1 MRQRHLR
8 HIGNSGDPTVL
19 RFCRLGLFCRFV
31 SLGLFAKIQ
40 PRRLPC
46 RSRTISN
53 NIGANQNVLPKR
65 ADREEP
71 MRRLTLLF
79 IVITAALVALP
90 ALAENYPARPIRLY
104 VAFPP
109 GGAADIVARL
119 VAQPL
124 SERLGQPVV
133 VENKPG
139 SGGNIVGELIARAA
153 PDGYSLLIG
162 PDNLF
167 TINPH
172 LFGKM
177 SFDPMKDIVP
187 IATIQT
193 NQLVLAINPKVPAQS
208 FKEFIALA
216 GRTDPPLFYASIGNG
231 SLHHIAMEMLK
242 EEAGIKLAHVPY
254 RGGGPA
260 GIAVLAGD
268 VAAMFGGGSVFPMVK
283 SGQLRGLA
291 VSSRN
296 RSAELPDLPSISDL
310 YPNYEATIW
319 QGLFAPAG
327 TPPDIVDKLR
337 RETGAILETKD
348 FADKLAKTGSGEPY
362 VTTLDEFKAR
372 MHRDFERYGRI
383 VKAAGVQV
391 Q

>member
-1 MRQRHLR
+1 
-8 HIGNSGDPTVL
+8 
-19 RFCRLGLFCRFV
+19 
-31 SLGLFAKIQ
+31 
-40 PRRLPC
+40 
-46 RSRTISN
+46 
-53 NIGANQNVLPKR
+53 
-65 ADREEP
+65 
-71 MRRLTLLF
+71 MRRLRWMLA
-79 IVITAALVALP
+79 IIAAALFVAP
-90 ALAENYPARPIRLY
+90 AAAENYPTRPIRLY

-124 SERLGQPVV
+124 SVRLGQPVV

-139 SGGNIVGELIARAA
+139 SGGNIAGELIAHAA

-172 LFGKM
+172 LFSKM
-177 SFDPMKDIVP
+177 SFDPLKDIVP
-187 IATIQT
+187 VATVQS
-193 NQLVLAINPKVPAQS
+193 NVLVLAINPKVPAQD

-216 GRTDPPLFYASIGNG
+216 DRADQPLFYASIGNG
-231 SLHHIAMEMLK
+231 SLHHLAMEMLK
-242 EEAGIKLAHVPY
+242 QEAGIKLTHVPY

-268 VAAMFGGGSVFPMVK
+268 VAGMFGGGSVFPMVK

-291 VSSRN
+291 VSSRK
-296 RSAELPDLPSISDL
+296 RSPELPDLPSISEL

-319 QGLFAPAG
+319 QGMFAPAG
-327 TPPDIVDKLR
+327 TPQAIIDKVR
-337 RETGAILETKD
+337 KEVSAILESKD
-348 FADKLAKTGSGEPY
+348 FADKLAKSGSGEPY
-362 VTTLDEFKAR
+362 ITTLDEFKAR
-372 MHRDFERYGRI
+372 IHRDYERYGRI

-391 Q
+391 H

>member
-1 MRQRHLR
+1 VRQLW
-8 HIGNSGDPTVL
+8 
-19 RFCRLGLFCRFV
+19 RLL
-31 SLGLFAKIQ
+31 
-40 PRRLPC
+40 
-46 RSRTISN
+46 
-53 NIGANQNVLPKR
+53 
-65 ADREEP
+65 
-71 MRRLTLLF
+71 
-79 IVITAALVALP
+79 IVVVAAAFFALP
-90 ALAENYPARPIRLY
+90 ASAETYPTRPVRLY

-119 VAQPL
+119 LAQSL
-124 SERLGQPVV
+124 SPRLGQPVV

-139 SGGNIVGELIARAA
+139 SGGNIVGELIARAT
-153 PDGYSLLIG
+153 PDGYSLLVG

-177 SFDPMKDIVP
+177 SFDPLKDIVP
-187 IATIQT
+187 VATVQT
-193 NQLVLAINPKVPAQS
+193 NQLVLAVNPKVPAAD
-208 FKEFIALA
+208 FKAFIALA
-216 GRTDPPLFYASIGNG
+216 QRSDPPLFYASIGNG

-242 EEAGIKLAHVPY
+242 EEAGIKLTHVPY

-268 VAAMFGGGSVFPMVK
+268 VAAMFGGGSLFPMVS

-291 VSSRN
+291 VSSRK
-296 RSAELPDLPSISDL
+296 RSTEFPDLPSISEF

-327 TPPDIVDKLR
+327 TPADIIDRLR
-337 RETGAILETKD
+337 RETTAVLESAD
-348 FADKLAKTGSGEPY
+348 FAEKLAKTGSGEPY
-362 VTTLDEFKAR
+362 ITTLDELDAR
-372 MHRDFERYGRI
+372 IRRDFERFGRI

>member
-1 MRQRHLR
+1 MRHLTR
-8 HIGNSGDPTVL
+8 M
-19 RFCRLGLFCRFV
+19 FV
-31 SLGLFAKIQ
+31 VVA
-40 PRRLPC
+40 
-46 RSRTISN
+46 
-53 NIGANQNVLPKR
+53 
-65 ADREEP
+65 
-71 MRRLTLLF
+71 
-79 IVITAALVALP
+79 AALSVAP
-90 ALAENYPARPIRLY
+90 AAAENYPTRPIRLY

-124 SERLGQPVV
+124 SARLGQPVV

-172 LFGKM
+172 LFSKM
-177 SFDPMKDIVP
+177 SFDPLKDIVP
-187 IATIQT
+187 VATVQL
-193 NQLVLAINPKVPAQS
+193 NALVLAINTKVPAND

-216 GRTDPPLFYASIGNG
+216 HRSDPPLFYASIGNG
-231 SLHHIAMEMLK
+231 SMHHIAMEMLK
-242 EEAGIKLAHVPY
+242 QEAGIKLTHVPY

-260 GIAVLAGD
+260 GVAVLAGD
-268 VAAMFGGGSVFPMVK
+268 VAGMFGGGSLFPMIT

-291 VSSRN
+291 VSSRK
-296 RSAELPDLPSISDL
+296 RSTELRELPSISEF

-327 TPPDIVDKLR
+327 APRDIVDKVR
-337 RETGAILETKD
+337 KEVGAILESRD

-362 VTTLDEFKAR
+362 ITSLDEFKAR
-372 MHRDFERYGRI
+372 IHRDFERYGQI
-383 VKAAGVQV
+383 VRAAGVQV
-391 Q
+391 H

>member
-1 MRQRHLR
+1 MRH
-8 HIGNSGDPTVL
+8 VA
-19 RFCRLGLFCRFV
+19 RLFV
-31 SLGLFAKIQ
+31 VA
-40 PRRLPC
+40 
-46 RSRTISN
+46 
-53 NIGANQNVLPKR
+53 A
-65 ADREEP
+65 
-71 MRRLTLLF
+71 
-79 IVITAALVALP
+79 AALLALP
-90 ALAENYPARPIRLY
+90 AAAEDYPTRPIRLY
-104 VAFPP
+104 LAFPP

-139 SGGNIVGELIARAA
+139 SGGNIVGDLIAHAP

-172 LFGKM
+172 LFSKM
-177 SFDPMKDIVP
+177 SFDPLKDIVP
-187 IATIQT
+187 VATVQS
-193 NQLVLAINPKVPAQS
+193 NELVLAVNPKVPAKN
-208 FKEFIALA
+208 FEEFIALA
-216 GRTDPPLFYASIGNG
+216 KRTDPPLFYASIGNG

-242 EEAGIKLAHVPY
+242 QEAGIKLTHVPY

-268 VAAMFGGGSVFPMVK
+268 VAGMFGGGSVFPMVS

-291 VSSRN
+291 VSGRK
-296 RSAELPDLPSISDL
+296 RSAQLPDLPSISEF

-327 TPPDIVDKLR
+327 TPQNIIDRLR
-337 RETGAILETKD
+337 KEVGAILETKD

-362 VTTLDEFKAR
+362 ITTLDEFKAR
-372 MHRDFERYGRI
+372 IHRDFERYGRI

-391 Q
+391 H

>member
-1 MRQRHLR
+1 MRHL
-8 HIGNSGDPTVL
+8 S
-19 RFCRLGLFCRFV
+19 RLFV
-31 SLGLFAKIQ
+31 VVA
-40 PRRLPC
+40 
-46 RSRTISN
+46 
-53 NIGANQNVLPKR
+53 
-65 ADREEP
+65 
-71 MRRLTLLF
+71 
-79 IVITAALVALP
+79 AALLVPP
-90 ALAENYPARPIRLY
+90 AAAENYPTRPIRLY

-124 SERLGQPVV
+124 SARLGQPVV

-139 SGGNIVGELIARAA
+139 SGGNIAGELIAHAA

-172 LFGKM
+172 LFSKM
-177 SFDPMKDIVP
+177 SFDPLKDIVP
-187 IATIQT
+187 IATVQS
-193 NQLVLAINPKVPAQS
+193 NALVLAINAKVPARD

-216 GRTDPPLFYASIGNG
+216 NRSDPPLFYASIGNG
-231 SLHHIAMEMLK
+231 SMHHLAMEMLK
-242 EEAGIKLAHVPY
+242 QEAGIKLTHVPY

-268 VAAMFGGGSVFPMVK
+268 VAGMFGGGSVFPMVT

-291 VSSRN
+291 VSSRK
-296 RSAELPDLPSISDL
+296 RSTELRELPSISEF

-327 TPPDIVDKLR
+327 APRDIIDKVR
-337 RETGAILETKD
+337 KEVGAILESRD

-362 VTTLDEFKAR
+362 ITSLDEFKAR
-372 MHRDFERYGRI
+372 IHRDFERYGQI
-383 VKAAGVQV
+383 VRAAGVQV
-391 Q
+391 H

>member
-1 MRQRHLR
+1 MRHLTR
-8 HIGNSGDPTVL
+8 M
-19 RFCRLGLFCRFV
+19 FV
-31 SLGLFAKIQ
+31 VVA
-40 PRRLPC
+40 
-46 RSRTISN
+46 
-53 NIGANQNVLPKR
+53 
-65 ADREEP
+65 
-71 MRRLTLLF
+71 
-79 IVITAALVALP
+79 AALLVPP
-90 ALAENYPARPIRLY
+90 AAAENYPTRPIRLY

-124 SERLGQPVV
+124 SARLGQPVV

-139 SGGNIVGELIARAA
+139 SGGNIAGELIAHAA

-172 LFGKM
+172 LFSKM
-177 SFDPMKDIVP
+177 SFDPLKDIVP
-187 IATIQT
+187 IATVQS
-193 NQLVLAINPKVPAQS
+193 NALVLAINAKVPARD

-216 GRTDPPLFYASIGNG
+216 NRSDPPLFYASIGNG
-231 SLHHIAMEMLK
+231 SMHHLAMEMLK
-242 EEAGIKLAHVPY
+242 QEAGIKLTHVPY

-268 VAAMFGGGSVFPMVK
+268 VAGMFGGGSVFPMVT

-291 VSSRN
+291 VSSRK
-296 RSAELPDLPSISDL
+296 RSTELRELPSISEF

-327 TPPDIVDKLR
+327 APRDIIDKVR
-337 RETGAILETKD
+337 KEVGAILESRD

-362 VTTLDEFKAR
+362 ITSLDEFKAR
-372 MHRDFERYGRI
+372 IHRDFERYGQI
-383 VKAAGVQV
+383 VRAAGVQV
-391 Q
+391 H

>member
-1 MRQRHLR
+1 MSVAIVGRPGETLPASNEYSGMHHLAR
-8 HIGNSGDPTVL
+8 M
-19 RFCRLGLFCRFV
+19 FV
-31 SLGLFAKIQ
+31 VVA
-40 PRRLPC
+40 
-46 RSRTISN
+46 
-53 NIGANQNVLPKR
+53 
-65 ADREEP
+65 
-71 MRRLTLLF
+71 
-79 IVITAALVALP
+79 AALSVAP
-90 ALAENYPARPIRLY
+90 AAAENYPTRPIRLY

-124 SERLGQPVV
+124 SARLGQPVV

-139 SGGNIVGELIARAA
+139 SGGNIAGELIAHAA

-172 LFGKM
+172 LFNKM
-177 SFDPMKDIVP
+177 SFDPLKDIVP
-187 IATIQT
+187 VATVQS
-193 NQLVLAINPKVPAQS
+193 NALVLAINTKVPAND

-216 GRTDPPLFYASIGNG
+216 HRSDPPLFYASIGNG
-231 SLHHIAMEMLK
+231 SMHHIAMEMLK
-242 EEAGIKLAHVPY
+242 QEAGIKLTHVPY

-268 VAAMFGGGSVFPMVK
+268 VAGMFGGGSLFPMIT

-291 VSSRN
+291 VSSRK
-296 RSAELPDLPSISDL
+296 RSTELRELPSISEF

-327 TPPDIVDKLR
+327 TPRDVIDKLR
-337 RETGAILETKD
+337 NEVSAILESRD
-348 FADKLAKTGSGEPY
+348 FADKLTKTGSGEPY
-362 VTTLDEFKAR
+362 ITSLDEFKAR
-372 MHRDFERYGRI
+372 IHRDFERYGQI
-383 VKAAGVQV
+383 VRAAGVQV
-391 Q
+391 H

>member
-1 MRQRHLR
+1 MLQR
-8 HIGNSGDPTVL
+8 T
-19 RFCRLGLFCRFV
+19 RLL
-31 SLGLFAKIQ
+31 A
-40 PRRLPC
+40 
-46 RSRTISN
+46 TI
-53 NIGANQNVLPKR
+53 A
-65 ADREEP
+65 
-71 MRRLTLLF
+71 
-79 IVITAALVALP
+79 AALFALP
-90 ALAENYPARPIRLY
+90 AVAENYPARPIRLY

-124 SERLGQPVV
+124 SDRLGQPVV

-172 LFGKM
+172 LFNKM
-177 SFDPMKDIVP
+177 SFDPRKDIVP

-193 NQLVLAINPKVPAQS
+193 NQLVLAINPKVPAQN
-208 FKEFIALA
+208 FKDFIALA
-216 GRTDPPLFYASIGNG
+216 ERADPPLFYASIGNG

-242 EEAGIKLAHVPY
+242 EEARITLTHVPY

-260 GIAVLAGD
+260 GIAVLAGE

-296 RSAELPDLPSISDL
+296 RSAELPDLPSISEL

-327 TPPDIVDKLR
+327 MPQEITDRLR
-337 RETGAILETKD
+337 KEVGAILETKD

-372 MHRDFERYGRI
+372 IHRDFERYGRI

-391 Q
+391 H